1 MSKPSVVFSPEEHSQ
16 IVEMVEQGLTIQ
28 NIAYATGHS
37 SRSVQ
42 DHLKEHRIKTAHTKL
57 REKMKQERAE
67 KEAQAKD
74 QKPKTRDRKITVPS
88 TVEPPREIFDPTP
101 LDFKMRLVTLEEKK
115 PYDCSWI
122 IGDPKKN
129 YRYCG
134 NSTLGSG
141 STVYCKY
148 HADIS
153 RSKPFQPSTRPY
165 VPVNQK

>member
-1 MSKPSVVFSPEEHSQ
+1 MSKPSVVFSPEEHSR
-16 IVEMVEQGLTIQ
+16 IVEMVNQGLTIQ
-28 NIAYATGHS
+28 SIAYSTGHS

-57 REKMKQERAE
+57 REKKKQERAE
-67 KEAQAKD
+67 KEAQAKGD
-74 QKPKTRDRKITVPS
+74 KKPKIRDRNIKFNP
-88 TVEPPREIFDPTP
+88 EPPREISDPTP

-134 NSTLGSG
+134 NSTIGSG
-141 STVYCKY
+141 SLVYCKF
-148 HADIS
+148 HAGVS
-153 RSKPFQPSTRPY
+153 RSKPFQPSIRPY
-165 VPVNQK
+165 APINQK